1 MSENS
6 EVAYSNVSKQMQ
18 NDEHMDTQKTKN
30 EGSDNQ
36 TDNQKDGYF

>member
-6 EVAYSNVSKQMQ
+6 EVAYSNLSKEMQ
-18 NDEHMDTQKTKN
+18 NNEHMDTS

-36 TDNQKDGYF
+36 TDSQKDGYF

>member
-6 EVAYSNVSKQMQ
+6 EVAYSNLSKEMQ
-18 NDEHMDTQKTKN
+18 NDEHTKRRKN

-36 TDNQKDGYF
+36 TDSQKDGYF